1 MDTASGIVKIVYFDE
16 GSATDYVQLRNGG
29 SLITEIET
37 TSGVV
42 DEGGAGVKASV
53 GLRALIVGLM
63 HGSVS
68 AKGSLSASFRDD
80 TVVKLSLIHI

>member
-29 SLITEIET
+29 LLITEIET

-42 DEGGAGVKASV
+42 DEGGSWCKSI
-53 GLRALIVGLM
+53 RW
-63 HGSVS
+63 SP
-68 AKGSLSASFRDD
+68 SLDCGADAWFSISEGIAF
-80 TVVKLSLIHI
+80 SLFQR